1 MTTRVAVLDGLPS
14 VAGHAAEAEMIVR
27 LRAGDEEAYESLF
40 RAHAGSML
48 AVARKFLGNSDDAA
62 DAVQDAF
69 LSAFRGVRAFE
80 GTARLGTWLHQITV
94 NACLMKLRSRRRCRH
109 VPLADRTLSAHA
121 KEDELTRWEA
131 ANQVRDCI
139 ARLPSAYR
147 TVLWLR
153 DIEGLDTS
161 AAAGRLGTSEGVVKT
176 RLHRARHALRA
187 LLEPAVC
194 ASGPGNTLPPPRA
207 MRHLPTGGK
216 GRHGPLKDEG
226 KVFPVG

>member
-14 VAGHAAEAEMIVR
+14 VAGRVGEAETIAR

-48 AVARKFLGNSDDAA
+48 AVAREFLGNSDDAA

-69 LSAFRGVRAFE
+69 LSAFRGVGAFA

-109 VPLADRTLSAHA
+109 VPLDDRTPSTHA
-121 KEDELTRWEA
+121 EEDELTRCETT
-131 ANQVRDCI
+131 NQVRKCI
-139 ARLPSAYR
+139 ARLPSSYR

-153 DIEGLDTS
+153 DIEGLDT
-161 AAAGRLGTSEGVVKT
+161 AAVAGRLGTSEGVVKT
-176 RLHRARHALRA
+176 RLHRARHALRS
-187 LLEPAVC
+187 LLEPGVSAP
-194 ASGPGNTLPPPRA
+194 GPGNTLPPSRA

-216 GRHGPLKDEG
+216 RRA
-226 KVFPVG
+226 

>member
-48 AVARKFLGNSDDAA
+48 AVARKFLGNSADAA

-69 LSAFRGVRAFE
+69 LSAFRGVGAFA

-109 VPLADRTLSAHA
+109 VPLDDRTPSAHA
-121 KEDELTRWEA
+121 EEDELTRRETT
-131 ANQVRDCI
+131 NQVRDCI
-139 ARLPSAYR
+139 ARLPATYR

-153 DIEGLDTS
+153 DIEGLDTA
-161 AAAGRLGTSEGVVKT
+161 AAAGRLGTNEGVVKT
-176 RLHRARHALRA
+176 RLHRARLALRI
-187 LLEPAVC
+187 LLKQRAVP
-194 ASGPGNTLPPPRA
+194 SG
-207 MRHLPTGGK
+207 MGK
-216 GRHGPLKDEG
+216 AND
-226 KVFPVG
+226 